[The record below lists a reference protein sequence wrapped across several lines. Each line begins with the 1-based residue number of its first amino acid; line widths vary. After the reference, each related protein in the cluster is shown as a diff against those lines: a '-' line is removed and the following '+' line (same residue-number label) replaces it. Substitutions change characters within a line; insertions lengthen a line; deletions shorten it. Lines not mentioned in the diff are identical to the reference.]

1 MFHKYVPQICSTLCS
16 TLCSTILFN
25 TMFNNIVQYYVPQIC
40 SQICSTILFNTM
52 FHTMFHTTFHN
63 NVPQCSTICSTIM
76 FHTYVPHICST
87 HMFHKYVPTLC
98 STTFV
103 VSARQRVHRRRSRR
117 RYQDQLRASL
127 QISKLARYRAGREL
141 FQDEADRQESDIWVR
156 RNAWYF
162 KQCNILVAYSH
173 PLSCCS
179 LTLGPN
185 PKRKRRRGGR
195 FVQRIWHARDV
206 HQ

>member
-1 MFHKYVPQICSTLCS
+1 MFH
-16 TLCSTILFN
+16 N
-25 TMFNNIVQYYVPQIC
+25 M
-40 SQICSTILFNTM
+40 
-52 FHTMFHTTFHN
+52 FHN
-63 NVPQCSTICSTIM
+63 NVPHICSTNM
-76 FHTYVPHICST
+76 FHTYVPHIYSNT
-87 HMFHKYVPTLC
+87 YVPQHL
-98 STTFV
+98 V